1 MKTDKYIN
9 HHFES
14 DSIKTE
20 EFKTFARAFRTD
32 IKEQI
37 KNDFIL
43 EEFNTNHFYISGFLK
58 SVENG
63 KYVYFSI
70 SDVRYFLNE
79 WNDKILIRTAE
90 HLKDYTGGNNN
101 YTTLE
106 EFNSK
111 ALKLIKQ
118 SI

>member
-14 DSIKTE
+14 SSIKTE
-20 EFKTFARAFRTD
+20 EFKSFARAFRTD

-37 KNDFIL
+37 KDTFIL

-58 SVENG
+58 SIKNG

-70 SDVRYFLNE
+70 PDVRHFLNE
-79 WNDKILIRTAE
+79 WKDNILIRTAE
-90 HLKDYTGGNNN
+90 HLKDYTGGANNK
-101 YTTLE
+101 TTLE
-106 EFNSK
+106 DFNNNCI
-111 ALKLIKQ
+111 KLIN
-118 SI
+118 